1 MIFPLRASSLCLCRD
16 SHHPRLLAVL
26 HQYLPDRRKPPRF
39 APIRPTKQYTPP
51 LSRSPVPYL
60 RLNLPSGE
68 TLAALFCILCPDQC
82 QYPYAAARLYING
95 IFRVDATLY
104 LSSLI
109 LVLSRTRSFAL
120 HTKETQWA
128 LHNLYSWKERL
139 LSRVPKKAAPGGR
152 KVNCMSECLLLSKA
166 LPYGPP
172 PSLVTLSGEM
182 SGIGTTAQMP
192 IDRNKKVASSLANNA
207 YDPCS
212 TCLPSNAVP
221 G

>member
-104 LSSLI
+104 FSSLI

-139 LSRVPKKAAPGGR
+139 LSRVPKKAA
-152 KVNCMSECLLLSKA
+152 KVVVKLIVWASASCFQKPFLMARPPLWLPCLEKWVGLVPLLKC
-166 LPYGPP
+166 
-172 PSLVTLSGEM
+172 
-182 SGIGTTAQMP
+182 Q
-192 IDRNKKVASSLANNA
+192 
-207 YDPCS
+207 
-212 TCLPSNAVP
+212 
-221 G
+221 